1 MTGGKRYNMKKIVK
15 TTAKI
20 NSALD
25 RLRMERLTGESITDK
40 AMTALSITDSTV
52 ILDLHLFEVDT
63 DDGYIQQAI
72 IVDDNGAHST
82 SSKVVISL
90 VDELIDIINNGDA
103 MLSDVKIAYS
113 YATSKEGNKYLNAT
127 LI

>member
-1 MTGGKRYNMKKIVK
+1 MKKIVK

-40 AMTALSITDSTV
+40 AMTTLSVTDTTG
-52 ILDLHLFEVDT
+52 ILDLHLYEVDT
-63 DDGYIQQAI
+63 DDGYVQQAI
-72 IVDDNGAHST
+72 IVDASGAHST

-103 MLSDVKIAYS
+103 NLSDVKLVFS

-127 LI
+127 LV

>member
-1 MTGGKRYNMKKIVK
+1 MKKIVK

-25 RLRMERLTGESITDK
+25 RLRMERMTGESITDK
-40 AMTALSITDSTV
+40 AMTALNIAASTD
-52 ILDLHLFEVDT
+52 ILDLHLYEVDT

-72 IVDDNGAHST
+72 IVDGNGAHST

-103 MLSDVKIAYS
+103 NLSDVKLAFS

-127 LI
+127 LV

>member
-1 MTGGKRYNMKKIVK
+1 MKKIIK
-15 TTAKI
+15 TTSQI
-20 NSALD
+20 NNALD

-40 AMTALSITDSTV
+40 AMTALSIINSTD
-52 ILDLHLFEVDT
+52 ILALHLYEVDT

-72 IVDDNGAHST
+72 IVDGNGAHST

-103 MLSDVKIAYS
+103 SLSDVKFMFG
-113 YATSKEGNKYLNAT
+113 YATSKEGNKYLNAV
-127 LI
+127 LA

>member
-1 MTGGKRYNMKKIVK
+1 MKKIVK

-52 ILDLHLFEVDT
+52 ILDLHLYEVDT

-103 MLSDVKIAYS
+103 MLSDVKIVYS

>member
-1 MTGGKRYNMKKIVK
+1 MKKIVK

-25 RLRMERLTGESITDK
+25 RLRMERMTGMSITDK
-40 AMTALSITDSTV
+40 AMTTLDIAGSTD
-52 ILDLHLFEVDT
+52 ILDLHLYEVDT
-63 DDGYIQQAI
+63 DDGCIQQAI
-72 IVDDNGAHST
+72 IVDGNGAHST

-103 MLSDVKIAYS
+103 NLSDVKLAFS

-127 LI
+127 LV

>member
-1 MTGGKRYNMKKIVK
+1 MKKIVK

-25 RLRMERLTGESITDK
+25 RLRMERMTGVSITDK
-40 AMTALSITDSTV
+40 AMTVLNITDSTD
-52 ILDLHLFEVDT
+52 ILDLYLYEVDT
-63 DDGYIQQAI
+63 DDGYVQQAI

-103 MLSDVKIAYS
+103 NLSDVKLAFS
-113 YATSKEGNKYLNAT
+113 YATSKEGNMYLNAT

>member
-1 MTGGKRYNMKKIVK
+1 MKKIVK

-25 RLRMERLTGESITDK
+25 RLRMERLSGESITDK
-40 AMTALSITDSTV
+40 AMTTLTITDTTD
-52 ILDLHLFEVDT
+52 ILDLHLYEVDT

-72 IVDDNGAHST
+72 IVDAGGAHST

-103 MLSDVKIAYS
+103 NLSDVKITFS
-113 YATSKEGNKYLNAT
+113 YATSKEGNKYLNAV
-127 LI
+127 LV